1 MDFRARCILA
11 AATTCTV
18 LAACGGTPSSG
29 VGLLPATESATPL
42 ASPGRVASPEP
53 GPPTFETGQA
63 IELFRDP
70 VNVAVADLDGD
81 GRPDLAT
88 CSESEPLIA
97 VLFGNGDGTFGTA
110 PFVHAGRACTFVVA
124 ADLDGD
130 GTVDLATSDRDG
142 NAIVLLGH
150 RDGTFEKPVSYPV
163 MDKLKDAAASWLTTA
178 DLNGDGQPD
187 LVAAVHAAGQP
198 AAATPGHLAVLLN
211 KGRGTFADAAIY
223 PDRAAAAVVAGDF
236 DGDAELDVV
245 SADLDGTVRF
255 FRGSGN
261 GRLGAAI
268 DSSGGNGVAVRAGDV
283 NGDGVLD
290 LATGDDA
297 SSSVSVLPGVG
308 DGTFRSAAQFAAG
321 DTGSI
326 AMIDIDGDGQ
336 SDLLAGAPDETFVRL
351 WRGRGDGTFLEP
363 ARIETAGA
371 TVRDLAAAD
380 LNGDGRPDLVVADA
394 HSSLHVFLGN

>member
-1 MDFRARCILA
+1 MEFRARSLLA
-11 AATTCTV
+11 AAITCTV
-18 LAACGGTPSSG
+18 LAACGGPPGSG
-29 VGLLPATESATPL
+29 GSLRPATGTGTPL
-42 ASPGRVASPEP
+42 ATPGRIASPEP

-70 VNVAVADLDGD
+70 TNVAVADLDGD
-81 GRPDLAT
+81 GTRDLAT

-110 PFVHAGRACTFVVA
+110 PFVHAGQPCTFVLA

-130 GTVDLATSDRDG
+130 GTVDLATSSRDG
-142 NAIVLLGH
+142 NATVLLGH
-150 RDGTFEKPVSYPV
+150 RDGTFDKPVSYAV
-163 MDKLKDAAASWLTTA
+163 KDKLKNGGVSWLTTA

-187 LVAAVHAAGQP
+187 LVAAVHAVGQP
-198 AAATPGHLAVLLN
+198 DAAAPGHLGVLIN
-211 KGRGTFADAAIY
+211 KGRGTFADAALY
-223 PDRAAAAVVAGDF
+223 PDRAAAAVVARDF

-255 FRGSGN
+255 FRGSGT
-261 GRLGAAI
+261 GRLGAAME
-268 DSSGGNGVAVRAGDV
+268 SNGGDGVAIRAGDV

-290 LATGDDA
+290 LATGNGA

-308 DGTFRSAAQFAAG
+308 DGTFGGAAQFPAG
-321 DTGSI
+321 DTRTI
-326 AMIDIDGDGQ
+326 AMVDLDGDGHL
-336 SDLLAGAPDETFVRL
+336 DLLAGGSDETFVRL

-363 ARIETAGA
+363 GRIDTAGA